1 MMKMIPYGLTDFV
14 RVRTENYYYVDKTS
28 FIEKIEMQPS
38 YLFLIRPRR
47 FGKSMTLAMLETYYD
62 IRYVNRFDEIFKGLY
77 IGEHPTRLRN
87 RFLIMR
93 FNFSAVSA
101 NPDRMEDSFCE
112 HCCSRMLAFCSKY
125 EDLLGKEIHKVIR
138 GAEKNP
144 GALLDRI
151 NTYATDRGNL
161 PIYMLIDEYD
171 NFTNT
176 LLSTYGTQ
184 HYTKAT
190 HGEGFI
196 RYFFNVIKAATTGP
210 GSAVERLFITGVS
223 PVTMDD
229 VTSGFNIGTNITT
242 NPQFNSLVGFS
253 EQELR
258 QILTYYQEQGALRTS
273 VDELIE
279 AMKPNYDHYC
289 FSRDCVSDCMF
300 NSDMAL
306 YFLNS
311 YIHTGVIPDEIVD
324 PNIRTDF
331 NKLAYLV
338 RLDHGLE
345 DNFSVIKQIAEKGE
359 LITNITSHFSALE
372 MTNPVNFK
380 SLLFYFGLLSIK
392 GMDIDGSPI
401 LHVPNLVVR
410 EQLFN
415 FLIDGYNKHDV
426 FSIDTSQIGLL
437 MKNMA
442 FYADWKPLFEYLAD
456 AIRRQSRIREYIE
469 GEAHIKGFLLA
480 YLGMFRYYELYPEYE
495 MNKGFADFFFK
506 PNNAV
511 PVAPP
516 YTYLLEVK
524 YCKAGATDAE
534 VHALAHE
541 ACEQLL
547 KYAHDELVAEAR
559 GKGKLKLITV
569 VWRSWELALLEEV
582 ELK

>member
-1 MMKMIPYGLTDFV
+1 MSGGLL
-14 RVRTENYYYVDKTS
+14 N
-28 FIEKIEMQPS
+28 
-38 YLFLIRPRR
+38 
-47 FGKSMTLAMLETYYD
+47 
-62 IRYVNRFDEIFKGLY
+62 
-77 IGEHPTRLRN
+77 
-87 RFLIMR
+87 
-93 FNFSAVSA
+93 
-101 NPDRMEDSFCE
+101 
-112 HCCSRMLAFCSKY
+112 
-125 EDLLGKEIHKVIR
+125 
-138 GAEKNP
+138 
-144 GALLDRI
+144 RI

-184 HYTKAT
+184 HYRKAT

-210 GSAVERLFITGVS
+210 GSALERLFITGVS

-242 NPQFNSLVGFS
+242 NPLFNSLVGFS
-253 EQELR
+253 EKELR
-258 QILTYYQEQGALRTS
+258 EMLAYYKEQGALRAS
-273 VDELIE
+273 IDELIE
-279 AMKPNYDHYC
+279 AMKPNYDNYC
-289 FSRDCVSDCMF
+289 FNRDCVSDCMF

-311 YIHTGVIPDEIVD
+311 YIHTGAIPDEIVD

-359 LITNITSHFSALE
+359 LATNIASHFSALE

-392 GMDIDGSPI
+392 GVVGLGMPV
-401 LHVPNLVVR
+401 LHVPNMVVR
-410 EQLFN
+410 EQLFR
-415 FLIDGYNKHDV
+415 FLLDGYAKHDI
-426 FSIDTSQIGLL
+426 FRIETYRLEEL
-437 MKNMA
+437 MMDMA
-442 FYADWKPLFEYLAD
+442 LTANWKPLFEYLAD

-495 MNKGFADFFFK
+495 LNKGFADFFFK
-506 PNNAV
+506 PNQAV

-516 YTYLLEVK
+516 YTFLLEVK
-524 YCKAGATDAE
+524 YCKAGTADAE

-541 ACEQLL
+541 AREQLL
-547 KYAHDELVAEAR
+547 KYANDELVEEAR
-559 GKGKLKLITV
+559 RNGKLKLITI

-582 ELK
+582 EF